1 MSSIKTE
8 PEKIALELGYVTRP
22 IVHVEVHTTE
32 RWRSG
37 NGEEPFHYMAQ
48 PLNTVTPE
56 TDAHKK
62 DAT

>member
-22 IVHVEVHTTE
+22 IVHVEMHTTE
-32 RWRSG
+32 RWCPG
-37 NGEEPFHYMAQ
+37 NGE
-48 PLNTVTPE
+48 VTPE